1 MLDIQ
6 LPDNGGV
13 SVAAYSFFGA
23 QLPGP
28 FGACADASFSPT
40 AGSLDPAS
48 ARTIP
53 DLSFL
58 FIELQVY
65 SISGN
70 ICQAYNFV

>member
-28 FGACADASFSPT
+28 FGACADTGFSPT
-40 AGSLDPAS
+40 VGSLDPAS
-48 ARTIP
+48 ARTLP
-53 DLSFL
+53 VRSF
-58 FIELQVY
+58 
-65 SISGN
+65 
-70 ICQAYNFV
+70 